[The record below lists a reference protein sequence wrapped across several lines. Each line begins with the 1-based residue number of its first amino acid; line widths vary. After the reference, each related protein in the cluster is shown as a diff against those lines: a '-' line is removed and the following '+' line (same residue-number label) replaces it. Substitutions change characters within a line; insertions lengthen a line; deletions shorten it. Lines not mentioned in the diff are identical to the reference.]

1 MYVYIMA
8 NENNTT
14 LYVGVTNNLIR
25 RVWEHKNDII
35 EGFSSKYKVHKL
47 VYFEIYEDEIS
58 AISREKQLKL
68 FRKIKKIDL
77 ICRFNPNW
85 NDLYD
90 SITK

>member
-1 MYVYIMA
+1 MA